1 MFRFD
6 RQLMGIP
13 IICLALAGLITVA
26 TPPTVRA
33 VPLPGFTGYADLSGF
48 AIVNYNGLSP
58 FDSFAGVLS
67 GAYVP
72 AQGNSGFDAS
82 KYTYLYQVANPLSS
96 SVSTTWG
103 ALEPEGRHSQ
113 TVSATTVGSFASE
126 NFRLDFLSGGSVMN
140 ARGNNLQGADTLGI
154 AARTV
159 SGTNS
164 VGSNPPFSGNLSHPY
179 WAFNVSPGS
188 TSPLLGYQSSI
199 GPTFTASGLLTGFTN
214 AGFAPLSTFPSLPNA
229 FSSSTAAPEPATLL
243 LIGSG
248 LLGIVTWAR
257 KQRPQQSAG

>member
-1 MFRFD
+1 MLRFD

-13 IICLALAGLITVA
+13 LICLALAGVISVA
-26 TPPTVRA
+26 TPPTVQA
-33 VPLPGFTGYADLSGF
+33 VPLPGFTGHDLSGF
-48 AIVNYNGLSP
+48 AIVNYAVLSP
-58 FDSFAGVLS
+58 FDSFSGVLA

-96 SVSTTWG
+96 PVSTTWG

-113 TVSATTVGSFASE
+113 TVSATTVGAFASG
-126 NFRLDFLSGGSVMN
+126 NFRLDFLNGGSVVN
-140 ARGNNLQGADTLGI
+140 ASGNNLQGADTLGI

-159 SGTNS
+159 SGANG
-164 VGSNPPFSGNLSHPY
+164 VGSNPAFSGNLSHPY
-179 WAFNVSPGS
+179 WAFNVSPGA
-188 TSPLLGYQSSI
+188 TSPLLGYQSTV
-199 GPTFTASGLLTGFTN
+199 GPTFTSSGLLTGFIN
-214 AGFAPLSTFPSLPNA
+214 SDFAPLSVFPSLPNA
-229 FSSSTAAPEPATLL
+229 FGSSTAAPEPATLL

-257 KQRPQQSAG
+257 KQRPRQSAG

>member
-103 ALEPEGRHSQ
+103 ALEPEGEAFADGVRHYRRIFR
-113 TVSATTVGSFASE
+113 VGKF
-126 NFRLDFLSGGSVMN
+126 
-140 ARGNNLQGADTLGI
+140 
-154 AARTV
+154 
-159 SGTNS
+159 S
-164 VGSNPPFSGNLSHPY
+164 VGFSQWRVRGECEGEQ
-179 WAFNVSPGS
+179 SPRRRYSWDSRAYGV
-188 TSPLLGYQSSI
+188 GH
-199 GPTFTASGLLTGFTN
+199 
-214 AGFAPLSTFPSLPNA
+214 
-229 FSSSTAAPEPATLL
+229 
-243 LIGSG
+243 
-248 LLGIVTWAR
+248 
-257 KQRPQQSAG
+257 K